1 MSREIL
7 IVAHPRRVAAHDRV
21 QQVLNMLSAA
31 GISPRVL
38 ADEAGALDL
47 ACSEVVHADT
57 HAAEGTEL
65 VLVLGG
71 DGSLLRGAEL
81 ARPHGVPL
89 LGVNLGHVGFLA
101 EAEPEALPSVI
112 ERVIARQYDVEER
125 MTVDVTVRAG
135 AEVLWNDWAL
145 NEAALEKEQRGR
157 MVECVLEIEG
167 RPLSRWACDGVV
179 CATPT
184 GSTAYAFSAG
194 GPIVWPDVEA
204 LLIVPISAHAL
215 FARPLVVGSQATVGL
230 EIVPGTGDAILTCDG
245 RRTVAVPAGA
255 RLEVSVGS
263 TPVKLA
269 RVHPQSFTDRLVGKF
284 DLPVDGWRGSSRN
297 VGRLP

>member
-1 MSREIL
+1 MTREIL
-7 IVAHPRRVAAHDRV
+7 IVAHPRRVAAHERV
-21 QQVLNMLSAA
+21 QQVLNMLIAA
-31 GISPRVL
+31 DISPRVL
-38 ADEAGALDL
+38 ADEAGALEL
-47 ACSEVVHADT
+47 ACSEVVAADEQ
-57 HAAEGTEL
+57 AADGTEL

-112 ERVIARQYDVEER
+112 ERVIARDYDVEER
-125 MTVDVTVRAG
+125 MTVDVYVRAG
-135 AEVLWNDWAL
+135 DQVLWSDWAL
-145 NEAALEKEQRGR
+145 NEAALEKEQRGK

-215 FARPLVVGSQATVGL
+215 FARPMVVGPQSPVAL
-230 EIVPGTGDAILTCDG
+230 EIVPGTGDAVVTCDG
-245 RRTVAVPAGA
+245 RRTVRVPHGA
-255 RLEVSVGS
+255 RVEVGVGR

-269 RVHPQSFTDRLVGKF
+269 RLHPQSFTDRLVGKF

>member
-1 MSREIL
+1 VTPASD
-7 IVAHPRRVAAHDRV
+7 A
-21 QQVLNMLSAA
+21 
-31 GISPRVL
+31 
-38 ADEAGALDL
+38 
-47 ACSEVVHADT
+47 
-57 HAAEGTEL
+57 AAEGAEM
-65 VLVLGG
+65 VIVLGG
-71 DGSLLRGAEL
+71 DGTLLRAAEL
-81 ARPHGVPL
+81 ARACGTPL

-101 EAEPEALPSVI
+101 EAERADLAATVDKVAS
-112 ERVIARQYDVEER
+112 RAYDVEER
-125 MTVDVTVRAG
+125 MTVDVCVRAG
-135 AEVLWNDWAL
+135 DQVLWSDWAL
-145 NEAALEKEQRGR
+145 NEAALEKEQRGK

-204 LLIVPISAHAL
+204 LLVVPISAHAL
-215 FARPLVVGSQATVGL
+215 FARPMVVGPKSPVAL
-230 EIVPGTGDAILTCDG
+230 EIVPGTGDAVVTCDG
-245 RRTVAVPAGA
+245 RRTVRVPHGA
-255 RLEVSVGS
+255 RVEVGVGR

-269 RVHPQSFTDRLVGKF
+269 RLHPQSFTDRLVGKF

>member
-1 MSREIL
+1 
-7 IVAHPRRVAAHDRV
+7 
-21 QQVLNMLSAA
+21 
-31 GISPRVL
+31 
-38 ADEAGALDL
+38 
-47 ACSEVVHADT
+47 
-57 HAAEGTEL
+57 
-65 VLVLGG
+65 
-71 DGSLLRGAEL
+71 
-81 ARPHGVPL
+81 VPL

-112 ERVIARQYDVEER
+112 ERVIARDYDVEER
-125 MTVDVTVRAG
+125 MTVDVCVRVG
-135 AEVLWNDWAL
+135 DQVLWCDWAL

-215 FARPLVVGSQATVGL
+215 FARPMVVGSKASVAL
-230 EIVPGTGDAILTCDG
+230 EIVPGTGDAVVTCDG
-245 RRTVAVPAGA
+245 RRTVRVPPGG
-255 RLEVSVGS
+255 RMEVSVGR

-269 RVHPQSFTDRLVGKF
+269 RLHPQSFTDRLVGKF